1 MKVKRITLM
10 KNRME
15 TFLEDMTYHSKIEFV
30 EGKTD
35 EMIEIAK
42 RRGVTLPAQDLAPFK
57 CVYAF
62 VDRMNRNDCILPRN
76 EVEKALH
83 TLAGKAIDFDHFRRN
98 VVGYWLDAKIEGDKI
113 IAWGLFFKGNFNE
126 DYSVCK
132 ELLEKEVLAISF
144 EAWGDRR
151 FNDDGSYD
159 LIDIEFAGGALLLK
173 EEPAF
178 PGSEVIEMAKK
189 ERVLEFAK
197 VMTKPE
203 EFVHQPKKGKKRTK
217 EDGRLYPWDMEQIM
231 NTLSEVENLDGQS
244 KGMFDLLHLDFQKS
258 QVKVRDLTTDG
269 ELLIDLTP
277 KVTVTKKGKSKGIA
291 KIQDLSGIET
301 IEDMDKFIED
311 FEGSD
316 ESLEILIET
325 STEGPKISNTER
337 LELTDEDFAVV
348 KNVKTVK
355 GNKKIR
361 IFPIHNSAHRDSAIR
376 RLEQPQVMAT
386 LDTLGVEKDNVE
398 RKICRRA
405 LKIAMNDLIKKLEK
419 SSVEEVLQEIATQ
432 HIGRELTAD
441 ELEKAYNIVD
451 YSKNGGDAN
460 DTSLLKIPAKK
471 SDANET
477 SLINASLDEEA
488 VKKMIDE
495 ISKVEETDEEK
506 AKAEELAKAKADE
519 EAKLAKEKAEA
530 EEAKAKEDA
539 AKSDEEKAEE
549 IAKLR
554 EELKEATEKLVE
566 YAKAET
572 EARIQGRKD
581 ELGEIAKDMK
591 DEDLLDDHKY
601 ELAKRDKVIADLQAG
616 KKVKVDLTK
625 GSDDKEVG
633 AVEKTK
639 RAKVDEYAFGR
650 QPKEKTEDE

>member
-1 MKVKRITLM
+1 M
-10 KNRME
+10 KNRVE

-42 RRGVTLPAQDLAPFK
+42 RRGVTLPAHDLAPFK

-62 VDRMNRNDCILPRN
+62 VDRMNRNDCVLPRA

-98 VVGYWLDAKIEGDKI
+98 VVGYWLDAEIEGDKI

-126 DYSVCK
+126 DYTVCK

-197 VMTKPE
+197 IMTKPE
-203 EFVHQPKKGKKRTK
+203 EFVHNPKTGKKRTK

-244 KGMFDLLHLDFQKS
+244 KGMFDLIHLDFQKS
-258 QVKVRDLTTDG
+258 QIKVRDLTTDG
-269 ELLIDLTP
+269 EMLIDLTP
-277 KVTVTKKGKSKGIA
+277 KVTVTKKGKSQGIA
-291 KIQDLSGIET
+291 KIQDLTGIET
-301 IEDMDKFIED
+301 IEDMDKYIEEFD
-311 FEGSD
+311 GSD
-316 ESLEILIET
+316 ESLEILIEN
-325 STEGPKISNTER
+325 STEGPKISHTER
-337 LELTDEDFAVV
+337 QDLTDEDFAVV
-348 KNVKTVK
+348 KNVKTEK

-361 IFPIHNSAHRDSAIR
+361 IFPIHNSAHIVSAIHK
-376 RLEQPQVMAT
+376 LEQSQVIST
-386 LDTLGVEKDNVE
+386 LDTLGVDKDNVE

-405 LKIAMNDLIKKLEK
+405 LKIAMNDLIEKLEK
-419 SSVEEVLQEIATQ
+419 SSVEEVMQEIAKQ
-432 HIGRELTAD
+432 HIGRELNEA
-441 ELEKAYNIVD
+441 ELEKAYNIVE
-451 YSKNGGDAN
+451 YKKSESDAN
-460 DTSLLKIPAKK
+460 DTSLLKIPTKK

-488 VKKMIDE
+488 IKKIIDE
-495 ISKVEETDEEK
+495 ISKVELTDEEKAELAKADEEK
-506 AKAEELAKAKADE
+506 AKAEEAKLAEDKAKAD
-519 EAKLAKEKAEA
+519 A
-530 EEAKAKEDA
+530 EAKAIEDA
-539 AKSDEEKAEE
+539 KTDEEKADEV
-549 IAKLR
+549 AKL
-554 EELKEATEKLVE
+554 KEDLAIANAKLVE
-566 YAKAET
+566 FAKAET
-572 EARIQGRKD
+572 EAKAKGRRD

-601 ELAKRDKVIADLQAG
+601 ELAKKDKVIADLQAG
-616 KKVKVDLTK
+616 KTVKKIDLVK

-633 AVEKTK
+633 SVEKTK
-639 RAKVDEYAFGR
+639 RDKVNEYAFGR
-650 QPKEKTEDE
+650 QAKEKTEDE